1 MRRRISAQFVRAPM
15 YVLIAGAVLVLVL
28 IGYPFGVTLWDWAKL
43 LLVPAILAAGGLWF
57 NAQQAERAQKLADQR
72 TQDDALQ
79 AYLDQMAQLLKSE
92 FEESDKVR
100 TLARARTL
108 TVLGRLDG
116 ERKRSVVQ
124 FLYESGVLD
133 ATGEVLSLAGA
144 DLRGADLS
152 YSHLTKAQLR
162 RADLRGA
169 DLSVT
174 NLHEA
179 DLSGANLEGANLR
192 GTHLRGANL
201 SGTNLTRADLTE
213 AALHGAVLGI
223 FRISGQ
229 YLSGQDL
236 SETELMG
243 KDLSRTLLL
252 PSSLLGANVTDSQLA
267 QCQSLEGIRMPN
279 GQNYED
285 WLETPRGRNW
295 LKIYRS
301 DFEEDRENSNFS

>member
-1 MRRRISAQFVRAPM
+1 M
-15 YVLIAGAVLVLVL
+15 YILIVGGAVLVLVL

-43 LLVPAILAAGGLWF
+43 LLVPAMLAAGGLWF
-57 NAQQAERAQKLADQR
+57 NAQQSERAQKLADQR

-79 AYLDQMAQLLKSE
+79 AYLEQMAQLLKSE

-133 ATGEVLSLAGA
+133 APGKVLSLAGA
-144 DLRGADLS
+144 DLRGANLG
-152 YSHLTKAQLR
+152 YSHLSKAQLR

-179 DLSGANLEGANLR
+179 DLSGTNLEGANLR
-192 GTHLRGANL
+192 GTHLGGANL
-201 SGTNLTRADLTE
+201 SGTNFTRADLTE

-236 SETELMG
+236 RETALLG
-243 KDLSRTLLL
+243 KDLSGTLLL
-252 PSSLLGANVTDSQLA
+252 PTSLKESNVTDSQLA
-267 QCQSLEGIRMPN
+267 QCQSLEGTDMPN
-279 GQNYED
+279 GQQYAD
-285 WLETPRGRNW
+285 WLETPRGQNW
-295 LKIYRS
+295 LKIYKP
-301 DFEEDRENSNFS
+301 DFEENREKSNSS